1 MPRNRKM
8 NIRGIRTKLMVSLI
22 SICLIPL
29 VILGLSNYRQA
40 KNTLSKNFELTSK
53 QTVGEINTSLNYY
66 FDAMSIQLKM
76 ASQNV
81 NFTKPEGTAD
91 RSQYTEAYLKDIK
104 ASNVDVLNAYYGT
117 ESGKFLV
124 YPKVELPSDFN
135 HKERDWYKEAIK
147 NKGKVF
153 YTSPYVD
160 VATGQTVVSLVQTVE
175 DNGTIVGVVGI
186 DVSLERM
193 TAAFENSK
201 VGKNGY
207 AYISDANG
215 VIVAHPNKEIVGTPE
230 ATKLAVWNEIK
241 TNDSGFTPYEYNGA
255 KKYSTFVTNQ
265 NTGWK
270 IIGSM
275 NEEEITDDVDSINS
289 AMFITIGIMLLIS
302 TILSYFLSKSMAS
315 HAKALRDAFSKT
327 AKGDLTTR
335 VDIKSGDEFGFL
347 GKDFNMMISNISG
360 LMTEV
365 KMSSGVVLETST
377 NLAAMAGETT
387 ISVTQV
393 SRAIEEI
400 SQGATEQ
407 ASSAQDGALGMN
419 KLSEGID
426 EIADTTNHLEQV
438 AFDALDLG
446 NIGLDVVKE
455 LASKS
460 DRTKESSNEVSQ
472 IVMDMS
478 QKTDQ
483 INSISDAIADITEQT
498 NLLSL
503 NASIEA
509 ARAGEAGRGFAV
521 VADEIRKLAEQ
532 SKQSTEEIRRIIE
545 SIQTMSKNAA
555 KAMNESNE
563 LVKDQDIAV
572 EETEK
577 IFIKILDAIND
588 LTERIK
594 VIGLSAKSID
604 SKKDEVV
611 GQIENI
617 SSVSEETASAS
628 EEVSASTEEINAT
641 MDEVTRYAEDL
652 QELAKALESS
662 IQKFKIE

>member
-8 NIRGIRTKLMVSLI
+8 NIKGIRTKLMVSLI

-53 QTVGEINTSLNYY
+53 QTVSEINTSLNYY
-66 FDAMSIQLKM
+66 FDSMSIQLKM
-76 ASQNV
+76 ASQNI
-81 NFTKPEGTAD
+81 NFTQPEGTAD
-91 RSQYTEAYLKDIK
+91 RSQYTESYLKDIK

-175 DNGTIVGVVGI
+175 DKGTIVGVVGV

-193 TAAFENSK
+193 TTNFENSK

-207 AYISDANG
+207 AYISDSNG
-215 VIVAHPNKEIVGTPE
+215 VIIAHPNKEIVGTEE
-230 ATKLAVWNEIK
+230 ATKLSVWNYIK
-241 TNDSGFTPYEYNGA
+241 TSTSGFTDYEYNGD
-255 KKYSTFVTNQ
+255 KKYATFSTNE

-275 NEEEITDDVDSINS
+275 SEDEISEDVNSINYMM
-289 AMFITIGIMLLIS
+289 AITIGVMLLIS

-315 HAKALRDAFSKT
+315 HAKSLRDAFSKT

-347 GKDFNMMISNISG
+347 GQDFNMMIDNISG
-360 LMTEV
+360 LMSEV
-365 KMSSGVVLETST
+365 KVSSEVVLETST

-387 ISVTQV
+387 ISITQV

-407 ASSAQDGALGMN
+407 ASNAQDGAMGMSV
-419 KLSEGID
+419 LSEGID

-446 NIGLDVVKE
+446 HIGLDVVKE
-455 LASKS
+455 LAGKS
-460 DRTKESSNEVSQ
+460 DRTKEASNEVSQ
-472 IVMDMS
+472 IVTDMS
-478 QKTDQ
+478 QKTEQ
-483 INSISDAIADITEQT
+483 INMISDAIADITEQT

-532 SKQSTEEIRRIIE
+532 SKQSTEEIRKIIE

-555 KAMNESNE
+555 KAMNESND

-594 VIGLSAKSID
+594 QIGSSAKVID
-604 SKKDEVV
+604 AKKDEVV

-641 MDEVTRYAEDL
+641 MDEVTRYAQDL
-652 QELAKALESS
+652 QELAKALELG
-662 IQKFKIE
+662 IQRFKL

>member
-8 NIRGIRTKLMVSLI
+8 NIKGIRTKLMVSLI

-53 QTVGEINTSLNYY
+53 QTVHEINTSLNYY

-175 DNGTIVGVVGI
+175 DNGTIVGVVGV

-193 TAAFENSK
+193 TNVFESSK
-201 VGKNGY
+201 VGKDGY
-207 AYISDANG
+207 AYISDSNG
-215 VIVAHPNKEIVGTPE
+215 VIIAHPNKEIVGTEE
-230 ATKLAVWNEIK
+230 ASKLSVWNYIK
-241 TNDSGFTPYEYNGA
+241 TSTSGFTDYEYNGD
-255 KKYSTFVTNQ
+255 KKYATFTTNE

-275 NEEEITDDVDSINS
+275 SEDEISEDVDSINN
-289 AMFITIGIMLLIS
+289 AMFITIGVMILIS

-347 GKDFNMMISNISG
+347 GKDFNMMIDNISG
-360 LMTEV
+360 LMSEV
-365 KMSSGVVLETST
+365 KVSSEVVLETST

-387 ISVTQV
+387 ISITQV

-407 ASSAQDGALGMN
+407 ASNAQDGAMGMSV
-419 KLSEGID
+419 LSEGID

-438 AFDALDLG
+438 AYDALDLG
-446 NIGLDVVKE
+446 HIGLDVVKE
-455 LASKS
+455 LAGKS
-460 DRTKESSNEVSQ
+460 DRTKEASNEVSQ
-472 IVMDMS
+472 IVTDMS
-478 QKTDQ
+478 QKTEQ
-483 INSISDAIADITEQT
+483 INMISDAIADITEQT

-532 SKQSTEEIRRIIE
+532 SKQSTEEIRKIIE

-555 KAMNESNE
+555 KAMNESND

-577 IFIKILDAIND
+577 IFMKILDAIND

-594 VIGLSAKSID
+594 QIGSSAKVID
-604 SKKDEVV
+604 AKKDEVV

-641 MDEVTRYAEDL
+641 MDEVTRYAQDL
-652 QELAKALESS
+652 QELAKALELG
-662 IQKFKIE
+662 IQRFKL

>member
-40 KNTLSKNFELTSK
+40 KNTLSNNFELTSK

-66 FDAMSIQLKM
+66 FDSMSIQLKM
-76 ASQNV
+76 ASNNV
-81 NFTKPEGTAD
+81 NFTQPEGTVD
-91 RSQYTEAYLKDIK
+91 RSMYTESYLKDIEE
-104 ASNVDVLNAYYGT
+104 SNIDVLNAYYGT

-124 YPKVELPSDFN
+124 YPQVELPSDFN

-175 DNGTIVGVVGI
+175 HDGTIVGVVGI

-207 AYISDANG
+207 AYISDSNG

-275 NEEEITDDVDSINS
+275 NEEEITDDVDSIDS

-347 GKDFNMMISNISG
+347 GKDFNMMIDNISG

-472 IVMDMS
+472 IVTDMS
-478 QKTDQ
+478 QKTEQ
-483 INSISDAIADITEQT
+483 INMISDAIADITEQT

-532 SKQSTEEIRRIIE
+532 SKQSTEEIRKIIE

-555 KAMNESNE
+555 KAMNESND

-577 IFIKILDAIND
+577 IFMKILDAIND

-594 VIGLSAKSID
+594 QIGSSAKVID
-604 SKKDEVV
+604 AKKDEVV

-641 MDEVTRYAEDL
+641 MDEVTRYAQDL
-652 QELAKALESS
+652 QELAKALELG
-662 IQKFKIE
+662 IQRFKL

>member
-8 NIRGIRTKLMVSLI
+8 NIKGIRTKLMVSLI

-29 VILGLSNYRQA
+29 IILGLSNYRQA

-53 QTVGEINTSLNYY
+53 QTVHEINTSLNYY

-81 NFTKPEGTAD
+81 NFIKPEGTAD

-175 DNGTIVGVVGI
+175 DNGTIVGVVGV

-193 TAAFENSK
+193 TNVFESSK
-201 VGKNGY
+201 VGKDGY
-207 AYISDANG
+207 AYISDSNG
-215 VIVAHPNKEIVGTPE
+215 VIIAHPNKEIVGTEE
-230 ATKLAVWNEIK
+230 ASKLSVWNYIK
-241 TNDSGFTPYEYNGA
+241 TSTSGFTDYEYNGD
-255 KKYSTFVTNQ
+255 KKYATFTTNE

-275 NEEEITDDVDSINS
+275 SEDEISEDVDSINN
-289 AMFITIGIMLLIS
+289 AMFITIGVMILIS

-347 GKDFNMMISNISG
+347 GKDFNMMIDNISG
-360 LMTEV
+360 LMSEV
-365 KMSSGVVLETST
+365 KVSSEVVLETST

-387 ISVTQV
+387 ISITQV

-407 ASSAQDGALGMN
+407 ASNAQDGAMGMSV
-419 KLSEGID
+419 LSEGID

-438 AFDALDLG
+438 AYDALDLG
-446 NIGLDVVKE
+446 HIGLDVVKE
-455 LASKS
+455 LAGKS
-460 DRTKESSNEVSQ
+460 DRTKEASNEVSQ
-472 IVMDMS
+472 IVTDMS
-478 QKTDQ
+478 QKTEQ
-483 INSISDAIADITEQT
+483 INMISDAIADITEQT

-532 SKQSTEEIRRIIE
+532 SKQSTEEIRKIIE

-555 KAMNESNE
+555 KAMNESND

-577 IFIKILDAIND
+577 IFMKILDAIND

-594 VIGLSAKSID
+594 QIGSSAKVID
-604 SKKDEVV
+604 AKKDEVV

-641 MDEVTRYAEDL
+641 MDEVTRYAQDL
-652 QELAKALESS
+652 QELAKALELG
-662 IQKFKIE
+662 IQRFKL

>member
-53 QTVGEINTSLNYY
+53 QTVHEINTSLNYY

-91 RSQYTEAYLKDIK
+91 RSQYTESYLKDIK
-104 ASNVDVLNAYYGT
+104 ESNVDVLNAYYGT

-160 VATGQTVVSLVQTVE
+160 VATGQTVVSLVKTVE
-175 DNGTIVGVVGI
+175 DNGTIVGVVGV

-193 TAAFENSK
+193 TTTFENSK

-207 AYISDANG
+207 AYISDSNG
-215 VIVAHPNKEIVGTPE
+215 VIIAHPNKEIVGTEE
-230 ATKLAVWNEIK
+230 ATKLSVWNYIK
-241 TNDSGFTPYEYNGA
+241 TSASGFTSYEYNGDE
-255 KKYSTFVTNQ
+255 KYATFITNE

-275 NEEEITDDVDSINS
+275 SENEISDDVDSINN
-289 AMFITIGIMLLIS
+289 AMFITIGIMILIS

-347 GKDFNMMISNISG
+347 GKDFNMMIDNISG
-360 LMTEV
+360 LMSEV
-365 KMSSGVVLETST
+365 KVSSEVVLETST

-387 ISVTQV
+387 ISITQV

-407 ASSAQDGALGMN
+407 ASNAQDGAMGMSV
-419 KLSEGID
+419 LSEGID

-446 NIGLDVVKE
+446 HIGLDVVKE

-460 DRTKESSNEVSQ
+460 DRTKEASNEVSQ
-472 IVMDMS
+472 IVTDMS
-478 QKTDQ
+478 QKTEQ
-483 INSISDAIADITEQT
+483 INMISDAIADITEQT

-532 SKQSTEEIRRIIE
+532 SKQSTEEIRKIIE

-555 KAMNESNE
+555 KAMNESND

-594 VIGLSAKSID
+594 QIGGSAKVID
-604 SKKDEVV
+604 AKKDEVV

-641 MDEVTRYAEDL
+641 MDEVTRYAQDL
-652 QELAKALESS
+652 QELAKALELG
-662 IQKFKIE
+662 IQRFKL

>member
-66 FDAMSIQLKM
+66 FDSMYIQLKM
-76 ASQNV
+76 ASNNV
-81 NFTKPEGTAD
+81 NFTQPEGTVD
-91 RSQYTEAYLKDIK
+91 RSMYTESYLKDIEE
-104 ASNVDVLNAYYGT
+104 SNIDALNAYYGT

-124 YPKVELPSDFN
+124 YPQVELPSDFN

-147 NKGKVF
+147 NKGKVV

-175 DNGTIVGVVGI
+175 HDGTVVGVVGI

-347 GKDFNMMISNISG
+347 GKDFNMMIDNISG
-360 LMTEV
+360 LMSEV
-365 KMSSGVVLETST
+365 KVSSEVVLETST

-387 ISVTQV
+387 ISITQV

-407 ASSAQDGALGMN
+407 ASNAQDGAMGMSV
-419 KLSEGID
+419 LSEGID

-438 AFDALDLG
+438 AYDALDLG
-446 NIGLDVVKE
+446 HIGLDVVKE
-455 LASKS
+455 LAGKS
-460 DRTKESSNEVSQ
+460 DRTKEASNEVSQ
-472 IVMDMS
+472 IVTDMS
-478 QKTDQ
+478 QKTEQ
-483 INSISDAIADITEQT
+483 INMISDAIADITEQT

-532 SKQSTEEIRRIIE
+532 SKQSTEEIRKIIE

-555 KAMNESNE
+555 KAMNESND

-577 IFIKILDAIND
+577 IFMKILDAIND

-594 VIGLSAKSID
+594 QIGSSAKVID
-604 SKKDEVV
+604 AKKDDVV

-641 MDEVTRYAEDL
+641 MDEVTRYAQDL
-652 QELAKALESS
+652 QELAKALELG
-662 IQKFKIE
+662 IQRFKL

>member
-117 ESGKFLV
+117 EGGKFLV

-175 DNGTIVGVVGI
+175 DNGTIVGVVGV

-193 TAAFENSK
+193 TNVFESSK

-207 AYISDANG
+207 AYISDSNG
-215 VIVAHPNKEIVGTPE
+215 VIIAHPNKEIVGTPE
-230 ATKLAVWNEIK
+230 AAKIAVWDQIQK
-241 TNDSGFTPYEYNGA
+241 NDSGFAPYEYNGA
-255 KKYSTFVTNQ
+255 KKYSTFVTNE

-275 NEEEITDDVDSINS
+275 SEDEISEDVNSINN
-289 AMFITIGIMLLIS
+289 AMFITIGVMLLIS

-347 GKDFNMMISNISG
+347 GKDFNMMIDNISG
-360 LMTEV
+360 LMSEV
-365 KMSSGVVLETST
+365 KVSSEVVLETST

-387 ISVTQV
+387 ISITQV

-407 ASSAQDGALGMN
+407 ASNAQDGAMGMSV
-419 KLSEGID
+419 LSEGID

-438 AFDALDLG
+438 AYDALDLG
-446 NIGLDVVKE
+446 HIGLDVVKE
-455 LASKS
+455 LAGKS
-460 DRTKESSNEVSQ
+460 DRTKEASNEVSQ
-472 IVMDMS
+472 IVTDMS
-478 QKTDQ
+478 QKTEQ
-483 INSISDAIADITEQT
+483 INMISDAIADITEQT
-498 NLLSL
+498 NLFQLHL
-503 NASIEA
+503 
-509 ARAGEAGRGFAV
+509 
-521 VADEIRKLAEQ
+521 LLQ
-532 SKQSTEEIRRIIE
+532 LQC
-545 SIQTMSKNAA
+545 
-555 KAMNESNE
+555 
-563 LVKDQDIAV
+563 LHL
-572 EETEK
+572 K
-577 IFIKILDAIND
+577 IK
-588 LTERIK
+588 
-594 VIGLSAKSID
+594 GLF
-604 SKKDEVV
+604 V
-611 GQIENI
+611 Q
-617 SSVSEETASAS
+617 
-628 EEVSASTEEINAT
+628 
-641 MDEVTRYAEDL
+641 
-652 QELAKALESS
+652 
-662 IQKFKIE
+662 

>member
-175 DNGTIVGVVGI
+175 DNGTIVGVVGV

-193 TAAFENSK
+193 TNVFESSK

-207 AYISDANG
+207 AYISDSNG
-215 VIVAHPNKEIVGTPE
+215 IIIAHPNKEIVGTEE
-230 ATKLAVWNEIK
+230 ASKLSVWNYIK
-241 TNDSGFTPYEYNGA
+241 TSTSGFTDYEYNGD
-255 KKYSTFVTNQ
+255 KKYATFTTNE

-275 NEEEITDDVDSINS
+275 SEDEISEDVNSINN
-289 AMFITIGIMLLIS
+289 AMFITIGVMILIS

-347 GKDFNMMISNISG
+347 GKDFNMMIDNISG
-360 LMTEV
+360 LMSEV
-365 KMSSGVVLETST
+365 KVSSEVVLETST

-387 ISVTQV
+387 ISITQV

-407 ASSAQDGALGMN
+407 ASNAQDGAMGMSV
-419 KLSEGID
+419 LSEGID

-438 AFDALDLG
+438 AYDALDLG
-446 NIGLDVVKE
+446 HIGLDVVKE
-455 LASKS
+455 LAGKS
-460 DRTKESSNEVSQ
+460 DRTKEASNEVSQ
-472 IVMDMS
+472 IVTDMS
-478 QKTDQ
+478 QKTEQ
-483 INSISDAIADITEQT
+483 INMISDAIADITEQT

-532 SKQSTEEIRRIIE
+532 SKQSTEEIRKIIE

-555 KAMNESNE
+555 KAMNESND

-577 IFIKILDAIND
+577 IFMKILDAIND

-594 VIGLSAKSID
+594 QIGSSAKVID
-604 SKKDEVV
+604 AKKDEVV

-641 MDEVTRYAEDL
+641 MDEVTRYAQDL
-652 QELAKALESS
+652 QELAKALELG
-662 IQKFKIE
+662 IQRFKL

>member
-8 NIRGIRTKLMVSLI
+8 NIKGIRTKLMVSLI

-29 VILGLSNYRQA
+29 IILGLSNYRQA

-53 QTVGEINTSLNYY
+53 QTVHEINTSLNYY

-175 DNGTIVGVVGI
+175 DNGTIVGVVGV

-193 TAAFENSK
+193 TNVFESSK

-207 AYISDANG
+207 AYISDSNG
-215 VIVAHPNKEIVGTPE
+215 VIIAHPNKEIVGTEE
-230 ATKLAVWNEIK
+230 ASKLSVWNYIK
-241 TNDSGFTPYEYNGA
+241 TSTSGFTDYEYNGD
-255 KKYSTFVTNQ
+255 KKYATFTTNE

-275 NEEEITDDVDSINS
+275 SEDEISEDVNSINY
-289 AMFITIGIMLLIS
+289 MMTITIGVMLLIS

-347 GKDFNMMISNISG
+347 GKDFNMMIDNISG
-360 LMTEV
+360 LMSEV
-365 KMSSGVVLETST
+365 KVSSEVVLETST

-387 ISVTQV
+387 ISITQV

-407 ASSAQDGALGMN
+407 ASNAQDGAMGMSV
-419 KLSEGID
+419 LSEGID

-438 AFDALDLG
+438 AYDALDLG
-446 NIGLDVVKE
+446 HIGLDVVKE
-455 LASKS
+455 LAGKS
-460 DRTKESSNEVSQ
+460 DRTKEASNEVSQ
-472 IVMDMS
+472 IVTDMS
-478 QKTDQ
+478 QKTEQ
-483 INSISDAIADITEQT
+483 INMISDAIADITEQT

-532 SKQSTEEIRRIIE
+532 SKQSTEEIRKIIE

-555 KAMNESNE
+555 KAMNESND

-577 IFIKILDAIND
+577 IFMKILDAIND

-594 VIGLSAKSID
+594 QIGGSAKVID
-604 SKKDEVV
+604 AKKDEVV

-641 MDEVTRYAEDL
+641 MDEVTRYAQDL
-652 QELAKALESS
+652 QELAKALELG
-662 IQKFKIE
+662 IQRFKL

>member
-91 RSQYTEAYLKDIK
+91 RSQYTESYLKDIK
-104 ASNVDVLNAYYGT
+104 ESNVDVLNAYYGT

-160 VATGQTVVSLVQTVE
+160 VATGQTVVSLVKTVE
-175 DNGTIVGVVGI
+175 DNGTIVGVVGV

-193 TAAFENSK
+193 TTTFENSK

-207 AYISDANG
+207 AYISDSNG
-215 VIVAHPNKEIVGTPE
+215 VIIAHPNKEIVGTEE
-230 ATKLAVWNEIK
+230 ATKLSVWNYIK
-241 TNDSGFTPYEYNGA
+241 TSASGFTSYEYNGDE
-255 KKYSTFVTNQ
+255 KYATFITNE

-275 NEEEITDDVDSINS
+275 SENEISDDIDSINN
-289 AMFITIGIMLLIS
+289 AMFITIGIMILIS

-347 GKDFNMMISNISG
+347 GKDFNMMIDNISG
-360 LMTEV
+360 LMSEV
-365 KMSSGVVLETST
+365 KVSSEVVLETST

-387 ISVTQV
+387 ISITQV

-407 ASSAQDGALGMN
+407 ASNAQDGAMGMSI
-419 KLSEGID
+419 LSEGID

-446 NIGLDVVKE
+446 HIGLDVVKE
-455 LASKS
+455 LAGKS
-460 DRTKESSNEVSQ
+460 DRTKEASNEVSQ
-472 IVMDMS
+472 IVTDMS
-478 QKTDQ
+478 QKTEQ
-483 INSISDAIADITEQT
+483 INMISDAIADITEQT

-532 SKQSTEEIRRIIE
+532 SKQSTEEIRKIIE

-555 KAMNESNE
+555 KAMNESND
-563 LVKDQDIAV
+563 LVKDQDVAV

-594 VIGLSAKSID
+594 QIGSSAKVID
-604 SKKDEVV
+604 AKKDEVV

-641 MDEVTRYAEDL
+641 MDEVTRYAQDL
-652 QELAKALESS
+652 QELAKALELG
-662 IQKFKIE
+662 IQRFKL

>member
-8 NIRGIRTKLMVSLI
+8 NIKGIRTKLMVSLI

-175 DNGTIVGVVGI
+175 DNGTIVGVVGV

-193 TAAFENSK
+193 TNVFESSK

-207 AYISDANG
+207 AYISDSNG
-215 VIVAHPNKEIVGTPE
+215 IIIAHPNKEIVGTEE
-230 ATKLAVWNEIK
+230 ASKLSVWNYIK
-241 TNDSGFTPYEYNGA
+241 TSTSGFTDYEYNGD
-255 KKYSTFVTNQ
+255 KKYATFTTNE

-275 NEEEITDDVDSINS
+275 SEDEISEDVDSINN
-289 AMFITIGIMLLIS
+289 AMFITIGVMILIS

-347 GKDFNMMISNISG
+347 GKDFNMMIDNISG
-360 LMTEV
+360 LMSEV
-365 KMSSGVVLETST
+365 KVSSEVVLETST

-387 ISVTQV
+387 ISITQV

-407 ASSAQDGALGMN
+407 ASNAQDGAMGMSV
-419 KLSEGID
+419 LSEGID

-438 AFDALDLG
+438 AYDALDLG
-446 NIGLDVVKE
+446 HIGLDVVKE
-455 LASKS
+455 LAGKS
-460 DRTKESSNEVSQ
+460 DRTKEASNEVSQ
-472 IVMDMS
+472 IVTDMS
-478 QKTDQ
+478 QKTEQ
-483 INSISDAIADITEQT
+483 INMISDAIADITEQT

-532 SKQSTEEIRRIIE
+532 SKQSTEEIRKIIE

-555 KAMNESNE
+555 KAMNESND

-577 IFIKILDAIND
+577 IFMKILDAIND

-594 VIGLSAKSID
+594 QIGSSAKVID
-604 SKKDEVV
+604 AKKDEVV

-641 MDEVTRYAEDL
+641 MDEVTRYAQDL
-652 QELAKALESS
+652 QELAKALELG
-662 IQKFKIE
+662 IQRFKL

>member
-8 NIRGIRTKLMVSLI
+8 NIKGIRTKLMVSLI

-29 VILGLSNYRQA
+29 IILGLSNYRQA

-53 QTVGEINTSLNYY
+53 QTVHEINTSLNYY

-175 DNGTIVGVVGI
+175 DNGTIVGVVGV

-193 TAAFENSK
+193 TNVFESSK

-207 AYISDANG
+207 AYISDSNG
-215 VIVAHPNKEIVGTPE
+215 IIIAHPNKEIVGTEE
-230 ATKLAVWNEIK
+230 ASKLSVWNYIK
-241 TNDSGFTPYEYNGA
+241 TSTSGFTDYEYNGD
-255 KKYSTFVTNQ
+255 KKYATFTTNE

-275 NEEEITDDVDSINS
+275 SEDEISEDVDSINN
-289 AMFITIGIMLLIS
+289 AMFITIGVMILIS

-347 GKDFNMMISNISG
+347 GKDFNMMIDNISG
-360 LMTEV
+360 LMSEV
-365 KMSSGVVLETST
+365 KVSSEVVLETST

-387 ISVTQV
+387 ISITQV

-407 ASSAQDGALGMN
+407 ASNAQDGAMGMSV
-419 KLSEGID
+419 LSEGID

-438 AFDALDLG
+438 AYDALDLG
-446 NIGLDVVKE
+446 HIGLDVVKE
-455 LASKS
+455 LAGKS
-460 DRTKESSNEVSQ
+460 DRTKEASNEVSQ
-472 IVMDMS
+472 IVTDMS
-478 QKTDQ
+478 QKTEQ
-483 INSISDAIADITEQT
+483 INMISDAIADITEQT

-532 SKQSTEEIRRIIE
+532 SKQSTEEIRKIIE

-555 KAMNESNE
+555 KAMNESND

-577 IFIKILDAIND
+577 IFMKILDAIND

-594 VIGLSAKSID
+594 QIGSSAKVID
-604 SKKDEVV
+604 AKKDEVV

-641 MDEVTRYAEDL
+641 MDEVTRYAQDL
-652 QELAKALESS
+652 QELAKALELG
-662 IQKFKIE
+662 IQRFKL

>member
-8 NIRGIRTKLMVSLI
+8 NIKGIRTKLMASLI

-29 VILGLSNYRQA
+29 VILGLSSYRQA

-53 QTVGEINTSLNYY
+53 QTVSEINTSLNYY
-66 FDAMSIQLKM
+66 FDSMSIQLKM

-160 VATGQTVVSLVQTVE
+160 VATGQTVVSLVQAVE
-175 DNGTIVGVVGI
+175 DNGTIVGVVGV

-193 TAAFENSK
+193 TNVFENSK

-207 AYISDANG
+207 AYISDSNG
-215 VIVAHPNKEIVGTPE
+215 VIIAHPNKEIVGTEE
-230 ATKLAVWNEIK
+230 ATKLSVWNYIK
-241 TNDSGFTPYEYNGA
+241 TSASGFTSYEYNDD
-255 KKYSTFVTNQ
+255 KKYATFTTNE

-275 NEEEITDDVDSINS
+275 SENEISDDVNSINYT
-289 AMFITIGIMLLIS
+289 MLITIGIMLLIS

-347 GKDFNMMISNISG
+347 GKDFNIMIDNISG
-360 LMTEV
+360 LMSEV
-365 KMSSGVVLETST
+365 KVSSEVVLETST

-387 ISVTQV
+387 ISITQV

-407 ASSAQDGALGMN
+407 ASNAQDGAMGMSV
-419 KLSEGID
+419 LSEGID

-438 AFDALDLG
+438 AYDALDLG
-446 NIGLDVVKE
+446 HIGLDVVKE
-455 LASKS
+455 LAGKS
-460 DRTKESSNEVSQ
+460 DRTKEASNEVSQ
-472 IVMDMS
+472 IVTDMS
-478 QKTDQ
+478 QKTEQ
-483 INSISDAIADITEQT
+483 INMISDAIADITEQT

-532 SKQSTEEIRRIIE
+532 SKQSTEEIRKIIE

-555 KAMNESNE
+555 KAMNESND

-577 IFIKILDAIND
+577 IFMKILDAIND

-594 VIGLSAKSID
+594 QIGSSAKVID
-604 SKKDEVV
+604 AKKDEVV

-641 MDEVTRYAEDL
+641 MDEVTRYAQDL
-652 QELAKALESS
+652 QELAKALELG
-662 IQKFKIE
+662 IQRFKL

>member
-40 KNTLSKNFELTSK
+40 KNTLSNNFELTSK

-66 FDAMSIQLKM
+66 FDSMSIQLKM
-76 ASQNV
+76 ASNNV
-81 NFTKPEGTAD
+81 NFTQPEGTVD
-91 RSQYTEAYLKDIK
+91 RSMYTESYLKDIEE
-104 ASNVDVLNAYYGT
+104 SNIDVLNAYYGT

-124 YPKVELPSDFN
+124 YPQVELPSDFN

-175 DNGTIVGVVGI
+175 HDGTIVGVVGI

-207 AYISDANG
+207 AYISDSNG

-472 IVMDMS
+472 IVTDMS
-478 QKTDQ
+478 QKTEQ
-483 INSISDAIADITEQT
+483 INMISDAIADITEQT

-532 SKQSTEEIRRIIE
+532 SKQSTEEIRKIIE

-555 KAMNESNE
+555 KAMNESND

-577 IFIKILDAIND
+577 IFMKILDAIND

-594 VIGLSAKSID
+594 QIGSSAKVID
-604 SKKDEVV
+604 AKKDEVV

-641 MDEVTRYAEDL
+641 MDEVTRYAQDL
-652 QELAKALESS
+652 QELAKALELG
-662 IQKFKIE
+662 IQRFKL

>member
-8 NIRGIRTKLMVSLI
+8 NIKGIRTKLMVSLI

-29 VILGLSNYRQA
+29 IILGLSNYRQA

-53 QTVGEINTSLNYY
+53 QTVHEINTSLNYY

-175 DNGTIVGVVGI
+175 DNGTIVGVVGV

-193 TAAFENSK
+193 TNVFESSK
-201 VGKNGY
+201 VGKDGY
-207 AYISDANG
+207 AYISDSNG
-215 VIVAHPNKEIVGTPE
+215 VIIAHPNKEIVGTEE
-230 ATKLAVWNEIK
+230 ASKLSVWNYIK
-241 TNDSGFTPYEYNGA
+241 TSTSGFTDYEYNGD
-255 KKYSTFVTNQ
+255 KKYATFTTNE

-275 NEEEITDDVDSINS
+275 SEDEISEDVDSINN
-289 AMFITIGIMLLIS
+289 AMFITIGVMILIS

-347 GKDFNMMISNISG
+347 GKDFNMMIDNISG
-360 LMTEV
+360 LMSEV
-365 KMSSGVVLETST
+365 KVSSEVVLETST

-387 ISVTQV
+387 ISITQV

-407 ASSAQDGALGMN
+407 ASNAQDGAMGMSV
-419 KLSEGID
+419 LSEGID

-438 AFDALDLG
+438 AYDALDLG
-446 NIGLDVVKE
+446 HIGLDVVKE
-455 LASKS
+455 LAGKS
-460 DRTKESSNEVSQ
+460 DRTKEASNEVSQ
-472 IVMDMS
+472 IVTDMS
-478 QKTDQ
+478 QKTEQ
-483 INSISDAIADITEQT
+483 INMISDAIADITEQT

-532 SKQSTEEIRRIIE
+532 SKQSTEEIRKIIE

-555 KAMNESNE
+555 KAMNESND

-577 IFIKILDAIND
+577 IFMKILDAIND

-594 VIGLSAKSID
+594 QIGSSAKVID
-604 SKKDEVV
+604 AKKDEVV

-641 MDEVTRYAEDL
+641 MDEVTRYAQDL
-652 QELAKALESS
+652 QELAKALELG
-662 IQKFKIE
+662 IQRFKL

>member
-8 NIRGIRTKLMVSLI
+8 NIKGIRTKLMVSLI

-29 VILGLSNYRQA
+29 IILGLSNYRQA

-66 FDAMSIQLKM
+66 FDSMSIQLKM

-175 DNGTIVGVVGI
+175 DNGTIVGVVGV

-193 TAAFENSK
+193 TNVFESSK
-201 VGKNGY
+201 VGKDGY
-207 AYISDANG
+207 AYISDSNG
-215 VIVAHPNKEIVGTPE
+215 VIIAHPNKEIVGTEE
-230 ATKLAVWNEIK
+230 ASKLSVWNYIK
-241 TNDSGFTPYEYNGA
+241 TSTSGFTDYEYNGD
-255 KKYSTFVTNQ
+255 KKYATFTTNE

-275 NEEEITDDVDSINS
+275 SEDEISEDVDSINN
-289 AMFITIGIMLLIS
+289 AMFITIGVMILIS

-347 GKDFNMMISNISG
+347 GKDFNMMIDNISG
-360 LMTEV
+360 LISEV
-365 KMSSGVVLETST
+365 KVSSEVVLETST

-387 ISVTQV
+387 ISITQV

-407 ASSAQDGALGMN
+407 ASNAQDGAMGMSV
-419 KLSEGID
+419 LSEGID

-438 AFDALDLG
+438 AYDALDLG
-446 NIGLDVVKE
+446 HIGLDVVKE
-455 LASKS
+455 LAGKS
-460 DRTKESSNEVSQ
+460 DRTKEASNEVSQ
-472 IVMDMS
+472 IVTDMS
-478 QKTDQ
+478 QKTEQ
-483 INSISDAIADITEQT
+483 INMISDAIADITEQT

-532 SKQSTEEIRRIIE
+532 SKQSTEEIRKIIE

-555 KAMNESNE
+555 KAMNESND

-594 VIGLSAKSID
+594 KIGSSAKVID
-604 SKKDEVV
+604 AKKDEVV

-641 MDEVTRYAEDL
+641 MDEVTRYAQDL
-652 QELAKALESS
+652 QELAKALELG
-662 IQKFKIE
+662 IQRFKL

>member
-8 NIRGIRTKLMVSLI
+8 NIKGIRTKLMVSLI

-66 FDAMSIQLKM
+66 FDSMSIQLKM

-160 VATGQTVVSLVQTVE
+160 VATGQTVVSLVQAVE
-175 DNGTIVGVVGI
+175 DSGTIVGVVGV

-193 TAAFENSK
+193 TNVFENSK

-207 AYISDANG
+207 AYISDSNG
-215 VIVAHPNKEIVGTPE
+215 VIIAHPNKEIVGTEE
-230 ATKLAVWNEIK
+230 ASKLSVWNYIK
-241 TNDSGFTPYEYNGA
+241 TSTSGFTDYEYNGD
-255 KKYSTFVTNQ
+255 KKYATFTTNE

-275 NEEEITDDVDSINS
+275 SEDEISEDVDSINN
-289 AMFITIGIMLLIS
+289 AMFITIGVMILIS

-347 GKDFNMMISNISG
+347 GKDFNMMIDNISG
-360 LMTEV
+360 LMSEV
-365 KMSSGVVLETST
+365 KVSSEVVLETST

-387 ISVTQV
+387 ISITQV

-407 ASSAQDGALGMN
+407 ASNAQDGAMGMSV
-419 KLSEGID
+419 LSEGID

-438 AFDALDLG
+438 AYDALDLG
-446 NIGLDVVKE
+446 HIGLDVVKE
-455 LASKS
+455 LAGKS
-460 DRTKESSNEVSQ
+460 DRTKEASNEVSQ
-472 IVMDMS
+472 IVTDMS
-478 QKTDQ
+478 QKTEQ
-483 INSISDAIADITEQT
+483 INMISDAIADITEQT

-532 SKQSTEEIRRIIE
+532 SKQSTEEIRKIIE

-555 KAMNESNE
+555 KAMNESND

-594 VIGLSAKSID
+594 KIGSSAKVID
-604 SKKDEVV
+604 AKKDEVV

-641 MDEVTRYAEDL
+641 MDEVTRYAQDL
-652 QELAKALESS
+652 QELAKALELG
-662 IQKFKIE
+662 IQRFKL

>member
-66 FDAMSIQLKM
+66 FDAISIQLKM

-91 RSQYTEAYLKDIK
+91 RSLYTEAYLKDIK

-175 DNGTIVGVVGI
+175 DNGTIVGVVGV

-193 TAAFENSK
+193 TTTFENSK

-207 AYISDANG
+207 AYISDSNG
-215 VIVAHPNKEIVGTPE
+215 VIIAHPNKEIVGTEE
-230 ATKLAVWNEIK
+230 ATKIAVWDQIQK
-241 TNDSGFTPYEYNGA
+241 NDSGFAPYEYNGS
-255 KKYSTFVTNQ
+255 KKYSTFVTNE

-275 NEEEITDDVDSINS
+275 NEEEISDDVDSINN
-289 AMFITIGIMLLIS
+289 AMFITIGIMILIS

-347 GKDFNMMISNISG
+347 GKDFNMMIDNISG
-360 LMTEV
+360 LMSEV
-365 KMSSGVVLETST
+365 KVSSEVVLETST

-387 ISVTQV
+387 ISITQV

-407 ASSAQDGALGMN
+407 ASNAQDGAMGMSV
-419 KLSEGID
+419 LSEGID

-438 AFDALDLG
+438 AYDALDLG
-446 NIGLDVVKE
+446 HIGLDVVKE
-455 LASKS
+455 LAGKS
-460 DRTKESSNEVSQ
+460 DRTKEASNEVSQ
-472 IVMDMS
+472 IVTDMS
-478 QKTDQ
+478 QKTEQ
-483 INSISDAIADITEQT
+483 INMISDAIADITEQT

-532 SKQSTEEIRRIIE
+532 SKQSTEEIRKIIE

-555 KAMNESNE
+555 KAMNESND

-577 IFIKILDAIND
+577 IFMKILDAIND

-594 VIGLSAKSID
+594 QIGSSAKVID
-604 SKKDEVV
+604 AKKDEVV

-641 MDEVTRYAEDL
+641 MDEVTRYAQDL
-652 QELAKALESS
+652 QELAKALELG
-662 IQKFKIE
+662 IQRFKL

>member
-1 MPRNRKM
+1 MPRNRKI
-8 NIRGIRTKLMVSLI
+8 NVKGIRTKLMVSLI

-175 DNGTIVGVVGI
+175 DNGTIVGVVGV

-193 TAAFENSK
+193 TNVFESSK

-207 AYISDANG
+207 AYISDSNG
-215 VIVAHPNKEIVGTPE
+215 VIIAHPNKEIVGTEE
-230 ATKLAVWNEIK
+230 ASKLSVWNYIK
-241 TNDSGFTPYEYNGA
+241 TSTSGFTDYEYNGD
-255 KKYSTFVTNQ
+255 KKYATFTTNE

-275 NEEEITDDVDSINS
+275 SEDEISEDVDSINN
-289 AMFITIGIMLLIS
+289 AMFITIGVMILIS

-347 GKDFNMMISNISG
+347 GKDFNMMIDNISG
-360 LMTEV
+360 LMSEV
-365 KMSSGVVLETST
+365 KVSSEVVLETST

-387 ISVTQV
+387 ISITQV

-407 ASSAQDGALGMN
+407 ASNAQDGAMGMSV
-419 KLSEGID
+419 LSEGID

-438 AFDALDLG
+438 AYDALDLG
-446 NIGLDVVKE
+446 HIGLDVVKE
-455 LASKS
+455 LAGKS
-460 DRTKESSNEVSQ
+460 DRTKEASNEVSQ
-472 IVMDMS
+472 IVTDMS
-478 QKTDQ
+478 QKTEQ
-483 INSISDAIADITEQT
+483 INMISDAIADITEQT

-532 SKQSTEEIRRIIE
+532 SKQSTEEIRKIIE

-555 KAMNESNE
+555 KAMNESND

-577 IFIKILDAIND
+577 IFMKILDAIND

-594 VIGLSAKSID
+594 QIGSSAKVID
-604 SKKDEVV
+604 AKKDEVV

-641 MDEVTRYAEDL
+641 MDEVTRYAQDL
-652 QELAKALESS
+652 QELAKALELG
-662 IQKFKIE
+662 IQRFKL

>member
-53 QTVGEINTSLNYY
+53 QTVHEINTSLNYY

-160 VATGQTVVSLVQTVE
+160 VATGQTVVSLVRTVE
-175 DNGTIVGVVGI
+175 DNGTIVGVVGV

-193 TAAFENSK
+193 TNVFESSK

-207 AYISDANG
+207 AYISDSNG
-215 VIVAHPNKEIVGTPE
+215 IIIAHPNKEIVGTEE
-230 ATKLAVWNEIK
+230 ASKLSVWNYIK
-241 TNDSGFTPYEYNGA
+241 TSTSGFTDYEYNGD
-255 KKYSTFVTNQ
+255 KKYATFTTNE

-275 NEEEITDDVDSINS
+275 SEDEISEDVNSINY
-289 AMFITIGIMLLIS
+289 MMTITIGVMLLIS
-302 TILSYFLSKSMAS
+302 IILSYFLSKSMAS

-347 GKDFNMMISNISG
+347 GKDFNMMIDNISG
-360 LMTEV
+360 LMSEV
-365 KMSSGVVLETST
+365 KVSSEVVLETST

-387 ISVTQV
+387 ISITQV

-407 ASSAQDGALGMN
+407 ASNAQDGAMGMSV
-419 KLSEGID
+419 LSEGID

-438 AFDALDLG
+438 AYDALDLG
-446 NIGLDVVKE
+446 HIGLDVVKE
-455 LASKS
+455 LAGKS
-460 DRTKESSNEVSQ
+460 DRTKEASNEVSQ
-472 IVMDMS
+472 IVTDMS
-478 QKTDQ
+478 QKTEQ
-483 INSISDAIADITEQT
+483 INMISDAIADITEQT

-532 SKQSTEEIRRIIE
+532 SKQSTEEIRKIIE

-555 KAMNESNE
+555 KAMNESND

-594 VIGLSAKSID
+594 QIGSSAKVID
-604 SKKDEVV
+604 AKKDEVV

-641 MDEVTRYAEDL
+641 MDEVTRYAQDL
-652 QELAKALESS
+652 QELAKALELG
-662 IQKFKIE
+662 IQRFKL

>member
-8 NIRGIRTKLMVSLI
+8 NIKGIRTKLMISLI

-66 FDAMSIQLKM
+66 FDSMSIQLKM

-124 YPKVELPSDFN
+124 YPKIELPSDFN

-160 VATGQTVVSLVQTVE
+160 VATGQTVVSLVQAVE
-175 DNGTIVGVVGI
+175 DNGSIVGVVGV

-193 TAAFENSK
+193 TNVFENSK

-207 AYISDANG
+207 AYISDSNG
-215 VIVAHPNKEIVGTPE
+215 VIIAHPNKEIVGTEE
-230 ATKLAVWNEIK
+230 ATKLSVWNYIK
-241 TNDSGFTPYEYNGA
+241 TSASGFTSYEYNGD
-255 KKYSTFVTNQ
+255 KKYATFTTNK

-275 NEEEITDDVDSINS
+275 SEDEISEDVNSINN
-289 AMFITIGIMLLIS
+289 AMAITIGIMLLIS

-335 VDIKSGDEFGFL
+335 VDIKSGDEFGVL
-347 GKDFNMMISNISG
+347 GKDFNMMIDNISG
-360 LMTEV
+360 LMSEV
-365 KMSSGVVLETST
+365 KISSEVVLETST

-387 ISVTQV
+387 ISITQV

-407 ASSAQDGALGMN
+407 ASNAQDGAMGMSV
-419 KLSEGID
+419 LSEGID

-446 NIGLDVVKE
+446 HIGLDVVKE
-455 LASKS
+455 LAGKS
-460 DRTKESSNEVSQ
+460 DRTKEASNEVSQ
-472 IVMDMS
+472 IVTDMS
-478 QKTDQ
+478 QKTEQ
-483 INSISDAIADITEQT
+483 INMISDAIADITEQT

-532 SKQSTEEIRRIIE
+532 SKQSTEEIRKIIE

-555 KAMNESNE
+555 KAMNESND

-594 VIGLSAKSID
+594 QIGGSAKVID
-604 SKKDEVV
+604 AKKDEVV

-641 MDEVTRYAEDL
+641 MDEVTRYAQDL
-652 QELAKALESS
+652 QELAKALELG
-662 IQKFKIE
+662 IQRFKL

>member
-8 NIRGIRTKLMVSLI
+8 NIKGIRTKLMVSLI

-53 QTVGEINTSLNYY
+53 QTVSEINTSLNYY
-66 FDAMSIQLKM
+66 FDSMSIQLKM

-81 NFTKPEGTAD
+81 NFTQPEGTAD
-91 RSQYTEAYLKDIK
+91 RSQYTESYLKDIK

-160 VATGQTVVSLVQTVE
+160 VATGQTVVSLVQAVE
-175 DNGTIVGVVGI
+175 DSGTIVGVVGV

-193 TAAFENSK
+193 TNVFENSK

-207 AYISDANG
+207 AYISDSNG
-215 VIVAHPNKEIVGTPE
+215 VIIAHPNKEIVGTEE
-230 ATKLAVWNEIK
+230 ASKLSVWNYIK
-241 TNDSGFTPYEYNGA
+241 TSTSGFTDYEYNGD
-255 KKYSTFVTNQ
+255 KKYAPFTTHE
-265 NTGWK
+265 NTRWK

-275 NEEEITDDVDSINS
+275 
-289 AMFITIGIMLLIS
+289 FITIGVMILIS

-347 GKDFNMMISNISG
+347 GKDFNMMIDNISG
-360 LMTEV
+360 LMSEV
-365 KMSSGVVLETST
+365 KVSSEVVLETST

-387 ISVTQV
+387 ISITQV

-407 ASSAQDGALGMN
+407 ASNAQDGAMGMSV
-419 KLSEGID
+419 LSEGID

-438 AFDALDLG
+438 AYDALDLG
-446 NIGLDVVKE
+446 HIGLDVVKE
-455 LASKS
+455 LAGKS
-460 DRTKESSNEVSQ
+460 DRTKEASNEVSQ
-472 IVMDMS
+472 IVTDMS
-478 QKTDQ
+478 QKTEQ
-483 INSISDAIADITEQT
+483 INMISDAIADITEQT

-532 SKQSTEEIRRIIE
+532 SKQSTEEIRKIIE

-555 KAMNESNE
+555 KAMNESND

-577 IFIKILDAIND
+577 IFMKILDAIND

-594 VIGLSAKSID
+594 QIGSSAKVID
-604 SKKDEVV
+604 AKKDEVV

-641 MDEVTRYAEDL
+641 MDEVTRYAQDL
-652 QELAKALESS
+652 QELAKALELG
-662 IQKFKIE
+662 IQRFKL

>member
-66 FDAMSIQLKM
+66 FDSMYIQLKM
-76 ASQNV
+76 ASNNV
-81 NFTKPEGTAD
+81 NFTQPEGTVD
-91 RSQYTEAYLKDIK
+91 RSMYTESYLKDIEE
-104 ASNVDVLNAYYGT
+104 SNIDALNAYYGT

-124 YPKVELPSDFN
+124 YPQVELPSDFN

-147 NKGKVF
+147 NKGKVV

-175 DNGTIVGVVGI
+175 HDGTVVGVVGI

-347 GKDFNMMISNISG
+347 GKDFNMMIDNISG
-360 LMTEV
+360 LMSEV
-365 KMSSGVVLETST
+365 KVSSEVVLETST

-387 ISVTQV
+387 ISITQV

-407 ASSAQDGALGMN
+407 ASNAQDGAMGMSV
-419 KLSEGID
+419 LSEGID

-438 AFDALDLG
+438 AYDALDLG
-446 NIGLDVVKE
+446 HIGLDVVKE
-455 LASKS
+455 LAGKS
-460 DRTKESSNEVSQ
+460 DRTKEASNEVSQ
-472 IVMDMS
+472 IVTDMS
-478 QKTDQ
+478 QKTEQ
-483 INSISDAIADITEQT
+483 INMISDAIADITEQT

-532 SKQSTEEIRRIIE
+532 SKQSTEEIRKIIE

-555 KAMNESNE
+555 KAMNESND

-577 IFIKILDAIND
+577 IFMKILDAIND

-594 VIGLSAKSID
+594 QIGSSAKVID
-604 SKKDEVV
+604 AKKDEVV

-641 MDEVTRYAEDL
+641 MDEVTRYAQDL
-652 QELAKALESS
+652 QELAKALELG
-662 IQKFKIE
+662 IQRFKL

>member
-53 QTVGEINTSLNYY
+53 QTVHEINTSLNYY

-175 DNGTIVGVVGI
+175 DNGTIVGVVGV

-193 TAAFENSK
+193 TNVFESSK

-207 AYISDANG
+207 AYISDSNG
-215 VIVAHPNKEIVGTPE
+215 IIIAHPNKEIVGTEE
-230 ATKLAVWNEIK
+230 ASKLSVWNYIK
-241 TNDSGFTPYEYNGA
+241 TSTSGFTDYEYNGD
-255 KKYSTFVTNQ
+255 KKYATFTTNE

-275 NEEEITDDVDSINS
+275 SEDEISEDVNSINN
-289 AMFITIGIMLLIS
+289 AMFITIGVMILIS

-347 GKDFNMMISNISG
+347 GKDFNMMIDNISG
-360 LMTEV
+360 LMSEV
-365 KMSSGVVLETST
+365 KVSSEVVLETST

-387 ISVTQV
+387 ISITQV

-407 ASSAQDGALGMN
+407 ASNAQDGAMGMSV
-419 KLSEGID
+419 LSEGID

-438 AFDALDLG
+438 AYDALDLG
-446 NIGLDVVKE
+446 HIGLDVVKE
-455 LASKS
+455 LAGKS
-460 DRTKESSNEVSQ
+460 DRTKEASNEVSQ
-472 IVMDMS
+472 IVTDMS
-478 QKTDQ
+478 QKTEQ
-483 INSISDAIADITEQT
+483 INMISDAIADITEQT

-532 SKQSTEEIRRIIE
+532 SKQSTEEIRKIIE

-555 KAMNESNE
+555 KAMNESND

-577 IFIKILDAIND
+577 IFMKILDAIND

-594 VIGLSAKSID
+594 QIGSSAKVID
-604 SKKDEVV
+604 AKKDEVV

-641 MDEVTRYAEDL
+641 MDEVTRYAQDL
-652 QELAKALESS
+652 QELAKALELG
-662 IQKFKIE
+662 IQRFKL